1 MSTDGLRPH
10 RRLVRGLRRR
20 VDDAGRSGQSIL
32 DLLSRVVTPDWG
44 ELIKLI
50 PVALLAVV
58 ALFFALDDPPLRD
71 RGPGPPHTGTVH
83 AHRSAGYPHAR
94 PVVLAGP
101 GRARDGQP
109 CSGGSWSVATA
120 LWVGLAIL
128 VFALLYWGREAIHEY
143 DQAAHTGA
151 RGAGHGSGMLP
162 AVIHAGPPPGVHMP
176 GPSFRPILGAIGTA
190 AVLGGLVFGGWLL
203 AAGLIIFVVTLVG
216 WLPDARAEYDK
227 AVEADATG
235 HLENPPPPAWPRR
248 LLQAGVVLFAFAVL
262 FQTGILPPRAADNT
276 GTATGSPAPGAS
288 EAPAATAFKIAAKEI
303 AFDVKAIVVKADA
316 PFTIDFTNNDVP
328 GVTHDIEIRAT
339 DGTTVIQKQDVING
353 GGSVTYQYK
362 PLAAGSYV
370 FICSIHPVPSMTGT
384 ITVK

>member
-1 MSTDGLRPH
+1 MEALWK
-10 RRLVRGLRRR
+10 
-20 VDDAGRSGQSIL
+20 SIL
-32 DLLSRVVTPDWG
+32 DLLSRVITPEWG

-58 ALFFALDDPPLRD
+58 ALFFALTIRRYATVGPARRAPARFTPIAPPD
-71 RGPGPPHTGTVH
+71 IHMPGP
-83 AHRSAGYPHAR
+83 SYS
-94 PVVLAGP
+94 PVFAALGMGALFWGLVV
-101 GRARDGQP
+101 
-109 CSGGSWSVATA
+109 GGTA

-128 VFALLYWGREAIHEY
+128 VLALLYWGREAVHEY
-143 DQAAHTGA
+143 DRTAHHDAHLAASEG
-151 RGAGHGSGMLP
+151 GILP

-248 LLQAGVVLFAFAVL
+248 LLQAGIVLFAFAVL
-262 FQTGILPPRAADNT
+262 FQTGILPPRSADT
-276 GTATGSPAPGAS
+276 GGTATGSPGPAES
-288 EAPAATAFKIAAKEI
+288 EAPPATAFKIAAKDI
-303 AFDVKAIVVKADA
+303 AFDVKAIVIKADA
-316 PFTIDFTNNDVP
+316 PFTIDFANNDVP
-328 GVTHDIEIRAT
+328 GVTHDVDIRAT
-339 DGTTVIQKQDVING
+339 DGTTVIADEEVVNG
-353 GGSVTYQYK
+353 GGSVAYQYQ

>member
-1 MSTDGLRPH
+1 MEALWK
-10 RRLVRGLRRR
+10 
-20 VDDAGRSGQSIL
+20 SIL

-58 ALFFALDDPPLRD
+58 ALFFALTVRRYATVGPARRAPARFTPIAPPD
-71 RGPGPPHTGTVH
+71 IHMPGPSYSP
-83 AHRSAGYPHAR
+83 
-94 PVVLAGP
+94 VLAALGM
-101 GRARDGQP
+101 GALFWGLVV
-109 CSGGSWSVATA
+109 GGTA

-143 DQAAHTGA
+143 DQAA
-151 RGAGHGSGMLP
+151 RAGGRRPEHRAGMLP
-162 AVIHAGPPPGVHMP
+162 TVIHAGPPPGVHMP

-190 AVLGGLVFGGWLL
+190 AVLVGLVFGGWLL
-203 AAGLIIFVVTLVG
+203 AAGLITFVVTLVG

-227 AVEADATG
+227 AVEADTTG

-248 LLQAGVVLFAFAVL
+248 LLQAGVVLFAVAVL
-262 FQTGILPPRAADNT
+262 FQTGILPPRSAATD
-276 GTATGSPAPGAS
+276 GTATGSPGPSAS
-288 EAPAATAFKIAAKEI
+288 EAPTATAFTIAAKDI

-316 PFTIDFTNNDVP
+316 PFTIDFANNDVP
-328 GVTHDIEIRAT
+328 GVTHNIEIRAT
-339 DGTTVIQKQDVING
+339 DGTTVVQTQDVING
-353 GGSVTYQYK
+353 GASVNYQYK
-362 PLAAGSYV
+362 ALAAGRYV

>member
-1 MSTDGLRPH
+1 MEALWK
-10 RRLVRGLRRR
+10 
-20 VDDAGRSGQSIL
+20 SIL
-32 DLLSRVVTPDWG
+32 ELLARVVTPEWG

-58 ALFFALDDPPLRD
+58 ALFFALTIRRYATVGPARRAPARFTPIAPPD
-71 RGPGPPHTGTVH
+71 IHMPGP
-83 AHRSAGYPHAR
+83 SYS
-94 PVVLAGP
+94 PVFAALGMGALFWGLVV
-101 GRARDGQP
+101 
-109 CSGGSWSVATA
+109 GGTA
-120 LWVGLAIL
+120 LWIGLAIL
-128 VFALLYWGREAIHEY
+128 VVALLYWGREAIHEY
-143 DQAAHTGA
+143 DRAARVDSHA
-151 RGAGHGSGMLP
+151 AVSDGSMLP

-190 AVLGGLVFGGWLL
+190 AILGGLVFGGWLL

-227 AVEADATG
+227 AVEADTTG

-248 LLQAGVVLFAFAVL
+248 LLQAGIVLFAFAVL
-262 FQTGILPPRAADNT
+262 FQTGILPPRATAT
-276 GTATGSPAPGAS
+276 GGTATGSPGPAAS
-288 EAPAATAFKIAAKEI
+288 EAPPASAFKIAAKDI

-316 PFTIDFTNNDVP
+316 PFTIDFTNNDAP
-328 GVTHDIEIRAT
+328 GVTHDVDIRAT
-339 DGTTVIQKQDVING
+339 DGTTVISDEEVVNG
-353 GGSVTYQYK
+353 GGSVTYQFK

>member
-1 MSTDGLRPH
+1 MEALWK
-10 RRLVRGLRRR
+10 
-20 VDDAGRSGQSIL
+20 SIL
-32 DLLSRVVTPDWG
+32 ELLSRVVTPEWG

-58 ALFFALDDPPLRD
+58 ALFFALTIRRYATVGPARRAPARFSPIAPPD
-71 RGPGPPHTGTVH
+71 IHMPGP
-83 AHRSAGYPHAR
+83 SYS
-94 PVVLAGP
+94 PVFAALGMGALFWGLVV
-101 GRARDGQP
+101 
-109 CSGGSWSVATA
+109 GGTA

-143 DQAAHTGA
+143 DRAARSDAHA
-151 RGAGHGSGMLP
+151 ADSEGSNLP

-190 AVLGGLVFGGWLL
+190 AILGGLVFGGWLL

-227 AVEADATG
+227 AVVADTTG

-248 LLQAGVVLFAFAVL
+248 LLQTGIVLFAVAVL
-262 FQTGILPPRAADNT
+262 FQTGILPPRAAGT
-276 GTATGSPAPGAS
+276 GGTANGSPGPSES
-288 EAPAATAFKIAAKEI
+288 EAPPESAFKIAAKDI

-316 PFTIDFTNNDVP
+316 PFTIDFANNDAP
-328 GVTHDIEIRAT
+328 GVTHDIDIRAT
-339 DGTTVIQKQDVING
+339 DGTTVISDEEVVNG
-353 GGSVTYQYK
+353 GGSVTYQFK
-362 PLAAGSYV
+362 PLTAGSYV